1 MDQTTTLVESQ
12 RAILNILEDFSLE
25 QERLSQTQRATLNI
39 LEDIEEEKKK
49 MELLNIELAEGKQ
62 NLEKAF
68 KELDS
73 FAYSVSH
80 DLKAPLRGIG
90 QVADWLYSDF
100 QDLASGEQKEN
111 LELMKNR
118 VGRMNDLIEGILK
131 YSRIGRAETLKE
143 PVDLRK
149 LVMDIVDSINVP
161 ASIEVQITKT
171 LPTIR
176 CVHVQIEQVFQNL
189 IGNAI
194 CYSDKEKGLI
204 EVGCRGE
211 GSERVFYV
219 KDNGPGIAEEHF
231 ERIFKI
237 FQTLAPKDTVES
249 TGIGLSIVKKIVEL
263 HGGRVWPESKV
274 GEGTTFYFTLT

>member
-1 MDQTTTLVESQ
+1 MDQTTTPVEFQ
-12 RAILNILEDFSLE
+12 RAILNILEDFNLE
-25 QERLSQTQRATLNI
+25 QERLSETQRATLNI

-49 MELLNIELAEGKQ
+49 MELLNIELTKGKQ

-68 KELDS
+68 KELDA

-90 QVADWLYSDF
+90 QVADWLYTDF
-100 QDLASGEQKEN
+100 HDQVNGEQKEN
-111 LELMKNR
+111 LELMRKR

-131 YSRIGRAETLKE
+131 YSRIGRVEELKE
-143 PVDLRK
+143 PVDLNK
-149 LVMDIVDSINVP
+149 LVSDVVDSLNVP
-161 ASIEVQITKT
+161 ATIEVRIGKNFST
-171 LPTIR
+171 LH
-176 CVHVQIEQVFQNL
+176 CVLVQIEQVFQNL
-189 IGNAI
+189 IANAI
-194 CYSDKEKGLI
+194 RYSDKKKGLI
-204 EVGCRGE
+204 EVGCREDAGQP
-211 GSERVFYV
+211 VFYV